1 MFSGFRKN
9 LCDVISVAIGLGVKE
24 RALTEW
30 SGLLL
35 WLLWGEGVE
44 VGILFGGIEAGTE
57 LTDVGKVA
65 VTADFGFR
73 VTLLQIL
80 QEEMKGSLLG
90 WRAGVG
96 ILAFLV
102 DASYIADAN
111 GMLVVVTDM

>member
-1 MFSGFRKN
+1 MNLVILVVFGIKYILGINIIFGMNYFLDSEKN

-57 LTDVGKVA
+57 LTDVGEVA

-80 QEEMKGSLLG
+80 
-90 WRAGVG
+90 
-96 ILAFLV
+96 
-102 DASYIADAN
+102 
-111 GMLVVVTDM
+111 